1 MIFFLLNEKQEKRG
15 REKCYIHNILQQILS
30 SMLLQVVIDSKKIIP
45 VVGSNYNLTPRICCV
60 KYYESSTSQKK
71 KKQYTKKFTIF
82 FTIVE
87 LANLPPSI

>member
-30 SMLLQVVIDSKKIIP
+30 SMLLQAVIDSKKIIT

-71 KKQYTKKFTIF
+71 KKKKSNTQKNLQYF
-82 FTIVE
+82 
-87 LANLPPSI
+87 SQ